1 MKNRLLTILSLLLF
15 VFCLAHSASAGPI
28 ILGGDDLNDHGFR
41 DSSGVN
47 QLGWKYIERAIASIN
62 AQVTRPGASGIAVLG
77 SQAPSSSNPYPSGDG
92 GGAIN
97 SVANVLGLNLT
108 FYNGA
113 TSISNFFTQL
123 ASGAVNPAIIY
134 IPGNELGNALDF
146 SEGAVLT
153 ANATAINNFVASG
166 GGLMSHG
173 GANSTVYGY
182 LQALIPGIVL
192 SSLCQAAPGASLTSY
207 GQSVFPTLTNS
218 DVDAG
223 PCHGSFSGNFGGLQV
238 IAVDGQ
244 NRPFILG
251 GVGGSITQPPPSTVP
266 EPTTMLLFGTGLA
279 GVAGAIKRRQR
290 RSE

>member
-28 ILGGDDLNDHGFR
+28 IIGGDDLNDHGFR

-77 SQAPSSSNPYPSGDG
+77 SQAPDPSDPYPTGDG

-113 TSISNFFTQL
+113 TSISSFFTQL
-123 ASGAVNPAIIY
+123 ANGAVNPAIIY
-134 IPGNELGNALDF
+134 IPGDQVGNDLDS
-146 SEGAVLT
+146 SEGAVLA
-153 ANATAINNFVASG
+153 ANATAIDNFVASG

-182 LQALIPGIVL
+182 LQTLIPGIVL
-192 SSLCQAAPGASLTSY
+192 SPLCQATGASLTSY
-207 GQSVFPTLTNS
+207 GQSVFPTLTNADIS
-218 DVDAG
+218 AG

-238 IAVDGQ
+238 IALDGQ

-266 EPTTMLLFGTGLA
+266 EPTTMLLLGTGLA
-279 GVAGAIKRRQR
+279 GMAGAIKRRQR
-290 RSE
+290 RSK